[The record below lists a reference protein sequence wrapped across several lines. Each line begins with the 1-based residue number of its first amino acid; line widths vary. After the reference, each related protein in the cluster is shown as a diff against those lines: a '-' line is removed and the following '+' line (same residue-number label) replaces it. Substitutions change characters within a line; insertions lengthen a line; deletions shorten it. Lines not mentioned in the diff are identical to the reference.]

1 MCGKT
6 PDVPARSFSQADDLG
21 TQGQGSESRPSQP
34 AIAEV
39 HSGRGRAL
47 GRLWGL
53 TLFLVA
59 ANVLLLAWPS
69 SQPATLAAAG
79 AGTALR
85 VGLVFDVGGRGD
97 KSFNDAAYRGVD
109 RAVRELGISAEFI
122 EPGEGTDRESGLR
135 LLAARGFDLII
146 GVGFVFSDDMLM
158 VAKDY
163 PQRRF
168 ANVDYAKFDEHG
180 FVMPPSNLVAL
191 KFREE
196 EGSYLVGAVAGL
208 AARSHVVGFVGGM
221 DIPLIHKFE
230 NGYRQGVLA
239 VCPDCRVLVGYAGTS
254 GDAFKNPTR
263 GKELA
268 LAQYAA
274 NAEVIFHAAGSTGLG
289 VFEAARERG
298 QRAIGVDADQ
308 WDEAPGVIL
317 TSMIKRID
325 VSVYEVIAD
334 LQRGRFESGVRV
346 FGLAEGGIDYVYDE
360 PARGMIPPASR
371 QKVEALRQ
379 QIVAGQ
385 IRVDPDRGPDG
396 AKGGTP

>member
-1 MCGKT
+1 LNALLLLGGGAT
-6 PDVPARSFSQADDLG
+6 PSAPKA
-21 TQGQGSESRPSQP
+21 
-34 AIAEV
+34 
-39 HSGRGRAL
+39 
-47 GRLWGL
+47 
-53 TLFLVA
+53 VA
-59 ANVLLLAWPS
+59 AGQAP
-69 SQPATLAAAG
+69 
-79 AGTALR
+79 LR

-97 KSFNDAAYRGVD
+97 KSFNDAAFRGVD
-109 RAVRELGISAEFI
+109 RAVRELGIVAEFI

-158 VAKDY
+158 VAADY

-168 ANVDYAKFDEHG
+168 ANVDYAKFDANG
-180 FVMPPSNLVAL
+180 FVMPPKNLVAL

-208 AARSHVVGFVGGM
+208 STRSHVVGFVGGM

-230 NGYRQGVLA
+230 NGYRQGVQA

-274 NAEVIFHAAGSTGLG
+274 SAEVIFHAAGSTGLG

-325 VSVYEVIAD
+325 VSVFEVIAD
-334 LQRGRFESGVRV
+334 LQKGRFESGVRV

-360 PARGMIPPASR
+360 PTRGMISPASR
-371 QKVEALRQ
+371 EQVEALRQ
-379 QIVAGQ
+379 KIVAGQ
-385 IRVDPDRGPDG
+385 IRVDPDRGPDAG
-396 AKGGTP
+396 KGGRP